1 MRQVIRLIREGAMC
15 HAKELGIFLSG
26 GSNARFGEESYE
38 PINIFKRKIVSI
50 EQDWRGNDLEEQKIL
65 RGNH

>member
-1 MRQVIRLIREGAMC
+1 MC

-38 PINIFKRKIVSI
+38 QINIFKRNLISR
-50 EQDWRGNDLEEQKIL
+50 ELDWRGKDLEEQKIL
-65 RGNH
+65 RVNH